1 MEVLPPM
8 KTVHHTLY
16 LKCQSLLISKSIKPH
31 RYFDFKTL
39 FHYHRNNSFH
49 KVITHTLGTKIY
61 KLGQYDSDN
70 LVLDRGLK
78 NYGSKC
84 KPKISFG
91 LDKIEK
97 GKNFNSC

>member
-1 MEVLPPM
+1 M
-8 KTVHHTLY
+8 KANFG
-16 LKCQSLLISKSIKPH
+16 SIITQD
-31 RYFDFKTL
+31 FDFKTL

-49 KVITHTLGTKIY
+49 KIITSTLGTKIY

-97 GKNFNSC
+97 GEKL